1 MNKVISIHLH
11 GVAFQLEEGG
21 YEALRAY
28 LDQAVRHL
36 AANPDQAE
44 ILADI
49 EQAIGDRFRT
59 LLTAAHNVVLTAE
72 VSAVI
77 AAVGPVSDGSATTP
91 EEAPGA
97 KPATSEQTAQ
107 PSDAQPGSAKRLFC
121 LREGAKMHGICA
133 GFSAYTGIDA
143 TILRLLAVGLVV
155 GASGL
160 ASLLAL
166 LVGSGES
173 AVATGFFGVMF
184 AILGYNILAAFIPEA
199 KTPEEKAAAAG
210 PSPTAQEFIRLAKEG
225 YYEGMKSLGDRH
237 ARRAWKRKFR
247 REMRHWKH
255 NYRWE
260 MRAEGQPAPVPGVP
274 PGAPSPD
281 YYPGQPLLS
290 TLKALLRL
298 LGVFA
303 VLSLVFTKS
312 VFGLPLPAAL
322 PPWAGVLLLIF
333 AYKVFTA
340 PINALRHA
348 SAARHFG
355 QPWSPVTELWHGL
368 LALLLVVFGLWMAD
382 RFVPSFHAALL
393 DLPTFLHNAAD
404 AIQHWWAGGSLER
417 Q

>member
-1 MNKVISIHLH
+1 MNKVVSIHLH
-11 GVAFQLEEGG
+11 GVAFQLEEAG
-21 YEALRAY
+21 YEALRSY
-28 LDQAVRHL
+28 LDQGAHQL
-36 AANPDQAE
+36 AANPDKAE

-49 EQAIGDRFRT
+49 EQAIGDRFRA
-59 LLTAAHNVVLTAE
+59 LLTAAHNVVLTHE
-72 VSAVI
+72 VEAVI
-77 AAVGPVSDGSATTP
+77 AAVGPVSDSSAPTAA
-91 EEAPGA
+91 EEAGTKPGA
-97 KPATSEQTAQ
+97 SAQTENPSVAQ
-107 PSDAQPGSAKRLFC
+107 PDSAKRLFR
-121 LREGAKMHGICA
+121 LREGAKMQGICA
-133 GFSAYTGIDA
+133 GLSAYTGIDA

-173 AVATGFFGVMF
+173 AVATWFFGVMF
-184 AILGYNILAAFIPEA
+184 AILGYNLLAAFIPEA

-225 YYEGMKSLGDRH
+225 YYEGMKSLGDRQ

-255 NYRWE
+255 HYRSE
-260 MRAEGQPAPVPGVP
+260 MYAEGLPPHAPGTP

-281 YYPGQPLLS
+281 YYPGRPLLS

-312 VFGLPLPAAL
+312 VFGLSLHPSLPL
-322 PPWAGVLLLIF
+322 WAGVLLLIF
-333 AYKVFTA
+333 AYKVLAA

-348 SAARHFG
+348 SASRRFG
-355 QPWSPVTELWHGL
+355 QPWSPFTELWHGL
-368 LALLLVVFGLWMAD
+368 LVLLLIVIGVWMAD
-382 RFVPSFHAALL
+382 RFIPGFHAALL
-393 DLPTFLHNAAD
+393 NLPAFLHNAAD
-404 AIQHWWAGGSLER
+404 TVQQWWSGTNLEKR
-417 Q
+417 